1 MLCRPQDGDSPP
13 SDSPPFYK
21 PSFSWDALASSYSH
35 GYRQT
40 PSTMQSAFLER
51 PVSLYGSPLVPSS
64 EPPLDFSLGY
74 SPGMDAYRCV
84 KCTKV
89 SGRVGARGGVR
100 RAAHLGG
107 IEVPDVRS
115 PCSVSPVPGAPRAGA
130 PGEGRRAGVQDRGVA
145 RPRAHSAWI
154 PELAP
159 AHSSS

>member
-1 MLCRPQDGDSPP
+1 MLCRPQDGDPPP

-64 EPPLDFSLGY
+64 EPPLDFGLGY
-74 SPGMDAYRCV
+74 SPGMDAYHCV

-89 SGRVGARGGVR
+89 SGRAGRRGGGGVR
-100 RAAHLGG
+100 GCPLSCA
-107 IEVPDVRS
+107 S
-115 PCSVSPVPGAPRAGA
+115 PRH
-130 PGEGRRAGVQDRGVA
+130 RGSTTCVLTA
-145 RPRAHSAWI
+145 Q
-154 PELAP
+154 
-159 AHSSS
+159 

>member
-1 MLCRPQDGDSPP
+1 MLCRPQDGDPPP

-64 EPPLDFSLGY
+64 EPPLDFGLGY
-74 SPGMDAYRCV
+74 SPGMDAYHCV

-89 SGRVGARGGVR
+89 SGRPGRGGGVR
-100 RAAHLGG
+100 GCPLSCA
-107 IEVPDVRS
+107 S
-115 PCSVSPVPGAPRAGA
+115 PRH
-130 PGEGRRAGVQDRGVA
+130 RGSTTCVLTA
-145 RPRAHSAWI
+145 Q
-154 PELAP
+154 
-159 AHSSS
+159 

>member
-1 MLCRPQDGDSPP
+1 MLCRPQDGDPPP

-89 SGRVGARGGVR
+89 SGCAAGAGVSSEPHISVASRV
-100 RAAHLGG
+100 H
-107 IEVPDVRS
+107 DVRS
-115 PCSVSPVPGAPRAGA
+115 HCSVSPVRSAPRA
-130 PGEGRRAGVQDRGVA
+130 
-145 RPRAHSAWI
+145 
-154 PELAP
+154 
-159 AHSSS
+159 